1 MIKIIIWN
9 SFTEFYSEITEG
21 ISKELKLSFYSV
33 VHNDIG
39 CSQMRL
45 R

>member
-9 SFTEFYSEITEG
+9 CFTEFFPEIPEG
-21 ISKELKLSFYSV
+21 ISKELKVSSYST

-39 CSQMRL
+39 CSQIQL
-45 R
+45 S